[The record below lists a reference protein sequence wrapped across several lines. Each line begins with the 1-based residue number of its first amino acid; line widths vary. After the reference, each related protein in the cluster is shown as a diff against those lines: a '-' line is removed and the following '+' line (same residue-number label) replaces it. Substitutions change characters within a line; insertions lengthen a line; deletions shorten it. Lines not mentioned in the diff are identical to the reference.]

1 MNRRRLLKILT
12 ALPFINALWART
24 SSSAQASPSP
34 ARVRPGDPGW
44 PAGAAGNELIARSA
58 GS

>member
-24 SSSAQASPSP
+24 SGSAQASPSP
-34 ARVRPGDPGW
+34 VRVQQGR
-44 PAGAAGNELIARSA
+44 IA
-58 GS
+58 